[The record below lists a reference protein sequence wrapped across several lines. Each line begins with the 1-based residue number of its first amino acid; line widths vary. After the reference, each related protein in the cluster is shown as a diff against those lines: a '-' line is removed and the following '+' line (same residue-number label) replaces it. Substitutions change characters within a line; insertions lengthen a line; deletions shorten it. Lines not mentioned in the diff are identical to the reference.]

1 MKLINTILLSVL
13 IVGISTA
20 YSQDSNTD
28 NHTVTI
34 VMPQIALLDIEPA
47 ASKNISITMVAPT
60 EAGDPLASQT
70 DNNLWIN
77 VTSIVAALSTRDISV
92 KIDAPIDGL
101 DLKVVSA
108 AYSGSGFGSWGTPQA
123 EITLT
128 AIDQTLVSGIKSGYT
143 VDGVNNGYNLT
154 YTSSVD
160 PSANFGDIV
169 STAGTDIT
177 VTYTMTP

>member
-1 MKLINTILLSVL
+1 MKLTRRLVIAVL
-13 IVGISTA
+13 IVSMSIA

-34 VMPQIALLDIEPA
+34 VIPQIALLDIEPA
-47 ASKNISITMVAPT
+47 ASKNISITMVAPI

-70 DNNLWIN
+70 DNNLWLN
-77 VTSIVAALSTRDISV
+77 VTSIVAALGTRNISV
-92 KIDAPIDGL
+92 KIDAPITGM

-108 AYSGSGFGSWGTPQA
+108 AYSGSGFGSWGTPQT

-143 VDGVNNGYNLT
+143 VDGANNGYNLT
-154 YTSSVD
+154 YTAAVD
-160 PSANFGDIV
+160 PSANFGNIV
-169 STAGTDIT
+169 STVGSAIT